1 MASPHIAH
9 EAVRPCLQM
18 HGASR
23 SVRVVPVGCESHYW
37 RHLRC
42 HKSHG
47 CLLVAPG
54 SAHEGLLGTVPS
66 RHCAASVRRR
76 HHRCTEVSMCCTEL
90 RTNSSS
96 TLIPNFAAPPSMQL
110 QPLWLPQ
117 FSAISAPLF
126 LHSTH
131 ASVRR
136 FPECDCTFL
145 VALGVLR
152 RLHPS
157 ETGRHPQDSQ
167 LRLVRDMLSHQ
178 VPEHLLGTCA
188 LRIQYASL
196 DGLFR
201 GQPYP
206 SLHAALLLSLV

>member
-1 MASPHIAH
+1 VEKQSQTAINGITWKRGPW
-9 EAVRPCLQM
+9 L
-18 HGASR
+18 
-23 SVRVVPVGCESHYW
+23 
-37 RHLRC
+37 
-42 HKSHG
+42 
-47 CLLVAPG
+47 
-54 SAHEGLLGTVPS
+54 T
-66 RHCAASVRRR
+66 ASVRRR

-96 TLIPNFAAPPSMQL
+96 TVNVNKFISQHHNLKILVMFKLCIEGPIPLIPNFAAPPSMQL

-136 FPECDCTFL
+136 SPECDCTSL

-157 ETGRHPQDSQ
+157 ETGRH
-167 LRLVRDMLSHQ
+167 LSTIHRNNMKAKFRISNIND
-178 VPEHLLGTCA
+178 VPA
-188 LRIQYASL
+188 R
-196 DGLFR
+196 
-201 GQPYP
+201 
-206 SLHAALLLSLV
+206 